1 MELIS
6 LLIHFRGF
14 AFRFTLAKLK
24 GRRSA
29 KR

>member
-14 AFRFTLAKLK
+14 ALSISLRKLK
-24 GRRSA
+24 SRHRGG
-29 KR
+29 

>member
-14 AFRFTLAKLK
+14 AIRFSLTKLK
-24 GRRSA
+24 GRHSG
-29 KR
+29 K

>member
-14 AFRFTLAKLK
+14 ALSVSLRKLK
-24 GRRSA
+24 SRHWA
-29 KR
+29 K